1 MNQTFKKLS
10 ELAERFWIAFGI
22 IGFFTVLLPDCRKQ
36 MSRRPHA
43 VSTYTKEEQEVI
55 DRYLEDQHQF
65 DYDWGGSKGDRM

>member
-10 ELAERFWIAFGI
+10 EIAERFWIAFGI

-36 MSRRPHA
+36 MSRCPHA

-55 DRYLEDQHQF
+55 DRYLEDQEQF
-65 DYDWGGSKGDRM
+65 NYDYGTGKADRM

>member
-1 MNQTFKKLS
+1 MNLTFKKVS
-10 ELAERFWIAFGI
+10 EIAERLWIAAGI

-55 DRYLEDQHQF
+55 DRYLEDQEQF
-65 DYDWGGSKGDRM
+65 NYDYGTGKADRM